1 MSVIGRFA
9 PSPSG
14 PLHFGSLIAALGSWL
29 SARAQGGR
37 WLLRIEDIDPP
48 REQRGAADIILAQLQ
63 AHGLQHDGEVLFQS
77 RRSARYDAVLAQFR
91 AAGLLYA
98 CDCPRKRLQE
108 LGHRYDGHC
117 RDRGL
122 PLAEGYAWRLRMTAV
137 DGRFQDRIWG
147 ACDFAQGETDD
158 PVLRRRDNLYAYQLA
173 CVVDD
178 VDSGITEIV
187 RGADLLDTTP
197 RQIALWRL
205 LGATP
210 PSFAHLP
217 LVVQDDG
224 RKLSKQ
230 NHAPALDMRTPLR
243 NLHRAL
249 RVLGQDLP
257 AADTLGG
264 LLAAACD
271 NWDEARIPS
280 RPVPARSLEDPG
292 AAEEALHN

>member
-48 REQRGAADIILAQLQ
+48 REQRGAADVICEQLQ
-63 AHGLQHDGEVLFQS
+63 AHGLHHDGDALFQS

-91 AAGLLYA
+91 DAGLLYA
-98 CDCPRKRLQE
+98 CDCPRKRLQA

-122 PLAEGYAWRLRMTAV
+122 PLVDGHAWRLRMSGV

-147 ACDFAQGETDD
+147 ACDFAQGKTDD

-178 VDSGITEIV
+178 VDSGVSEIV

-230 NHAPALDMRTPLR
+230 NHAPALDLHTPLR
-243 NLHRAL
+243 NLRRAL
-249 RVLGQDLP
+249 RVLGQAQP
-257 AADTLGG
+257 AADTVDE
-264 LLAAACD
+264 LLRAACAH
-271 NWDEARIPS
+271 WDEGRVPS
-280 RPVPARSLEDPG
+280 RPVAASSLAMPDAQP
-292 AAEEALHN
+292 EA

>member
-1 MSVIGRFA
+1 MPIPVIGRFA

-29 SARAQGGR
+29 SARAQSGR

-48 REQRGAADIILAQLQ
+48 REQVGAADLIMSQLR
-63 AHGLQHDGEVLFQS
+63 AHGLLWDGDVLFQS
-77 RRSARYDAVLAQFR
+77 QRSARYDSVLQQFR
-91 AAGLLYA
+91 NSGLLYA
-98 CDCPRKRLQE
+98 CDCPRKRIQS

-117 RDRGL
+117 RTRQL
-122 PLAEGYAWRLRMTAV
+122 PLVDGYAWRLQMRNV
-137 DGRFQDRIWG
+137 EGQFQDRIWG
-147 ACDFAQGETDD
+147 ACDFAQGENDD
-158 PVLRRRDNLYAYQLA
+158 PVLRRRDKLYAYQLA

-178 VDSGITEIV
+178 VDAGITEVV

-210 PSFAHLP
+210 PAFAHLP

-230 NHAPALDMRTPLR
+230 NHAPALDCRIPELNLR
-243 NLHRAL
+243 RAL
-249 RVLGQDLP
+249 RVLGQP
-257 AADTLGG
+257 EPEGQTLEG
-264 LLAAACD
+264 LLVSALAQWSLAA
-271 NWDEARIPS
+271 IPS
-280 RPVPARSLEDPG
+280 RPVPARSLSSEQNHAPI
-292 AAEEALHN
+292 